1 MRAYYVL
8 KRRNSRAKPMWGHK
22 MSIQGPVSGQRKM
35 LVSLMC
41 ARVCVCVCVCVCV
54 EKRWVRWSE
63 EGKSSN
69 LGRGRQTLW
78 PHMPSIFSFMP
89 SIFKL
94 IKYGPGGTL
103 GFVSR
108 TLSLY
113 QASIQD
119 TEK

>member
-1 MRAYYVL
+1 
-8 KRRNSRAKPMWGHK
+8 
-22 MSIQGPVSGQRKM
+22 M

-41 ARVCVCVCVCVCV
+41 VCMCVCVCVCV

-69 LGRGRQTLW
+69 LGRGRRTLW
-78 PHMPSIFSFMP
+78 PHMPSIF
-89 SIFKL
+89 KL
-94 IKYGPGGTL
+94 IKCGPGGTL

-119 TEK
+119 TEKQSRREELKEAGLGEVMEITLGVAGWGVEGKDPLEIQRP